1 VSNASSMS
9 SEDLHAFLDRLELG
23 HHLDRLVGEEVCS
36 VNRLRTLSEAHLE
49 KIGLKIGAR
58 TAILHELEKSKP
70 SPVEQI
76 AAVQPEIV
84 PSSIPMETPPAP
96 CADDDEQDMALVL
109 PFESSIVLPTA
120 PLVVQEFYRSFLQEK
135 QNNVLRLGV
144 GGYEQSGGDLAFF
157 DYAWNFWGETGELFL
172 FYKRYFLSTFS
183 RDDYEKNG
191 GDAAVRVYLRQNF
204 RQLCFDNLAHFAQA
218 SGAPGAGSIPGG
230 SDEVSQT
237 AVSTIGEGNQPP
249 SPASTE
255 GSTIALRSPLRI
267 PYCEIS
273 VKVFEPDEFS
283 QATTALRKNTV
294 SKLRVAWCNKYA
306 FEQMLRESFFAS
318 LMLNDSLVCLDLG
331 SEHCGDEFDSYHFRY
346 LLDVFE
352 SRKAKPL
359 PLRMLKLAGQP
370 LTKAGYHY
378 SLLCASKQERP
389 VRKREREPTLFNAS
403 RRRLPT
409 EPSGCL
415 IHGPLRSIRARA
427 ATCARRKW
435 PLGALGCFKQCHV
448 ERQHQAAG
456 SGPSRLGHKCR
467 VGSTEIAEGRRWPT
481 APFPAAKLRRAAA
494 WSFSGRR
501 RD

>member
-1 VSNASSMS
+1 MSNASSMS

-84 PSSIPMETPPAP
+84 PSSIP
-96 CADDDEQDMALVL
+96 CADEDEQDMALVL
-109 PFESSIVLPTA
+109 PFESSIVLPSA

-230 SDEVSQT
+230 SDEVSPV
-237 AVSTIGEGNQPP
+237 VSIVEGNQPP
-249 SPASTE
+249 SPASKE
-255 GSTIALRSPLRI
+255 GSTI
-267 PYCEIS
+267 
-273 VKVFEPDEFS
+273 
-283 QATTALRKNTV
+283 
-294 SKLRVAWCNKYA
+294 
-306 FEQMLRESFFAS
+306 
-318 LMLNDSLVCLDLG
+318 
-331 SEHCGDEFDSYHFRY
+331 
-346 LLDVFE
+346 
-352 SRKAKPL
+352 
-359 PLRMLKLAGQP
+359 
-370 LTKAGYHY
+370 Y
-378 SLLCASKQERP
+378 SLAQP
-389 VRKREREPTLFNAS
+389 VENS
-403 RRRLPT
+403 V
-409 EPSGCL
+409 
-415 IHGPLRSIRARA
+415 LRDQRGNLRAR
-427 ATCARRKW
+427 
-435 PLGALGCFKQCHV
+435 
-448 ERQHQAAG
+448 
-456 SGPSRLGHKCR
+456 
-467 VGSTEIAEGRRWPT
+467 
-481 APFPAAKLRRAAA
+481 
-494 WSFSGRR
+494 
-501 RD
+501 

>member
-1 VSNASSMS
+1 MS

-76 AAVQPEIV
+76 ATVQPEIV
-84 PSSIPMETPPAP
+84 PSSVP

-237 AVSTIGEGNQPP
+237 AVSIMDVEGNQPP
-249 SPASTE
+249 SPASKE

-273 VKVFEPDEFS
+273 VKVFKPDEFS

-331 SEHCGDEFDSYHFRY
+331 SEHCGNYFDSYHFRY

-370 LTKAGYHY
+370 LTKAGSSW

-389 VRKREREPTLFNAS
+389 SESESVSRLCSMLREGVCQLSHLDVSSTGLSEESVLELLRVRGESGHLVHLNVSNNVTSKGNIKLQALVLHVLDTNAAWEVQKSQKEEDGLQPLFQLLNCAVP
-403 RRRLPT
+403 L
-409 EPSGCL
+409 
-415 IHGPLRSIRARA
+415 HGPSAGG
-427 ATCARRKW
+427 
-435 PLGALGCFKQCHV
+435 GAI
-448 ERQHQAAG
+448 EA
-456 SGPSRLGHKCR
+456 
-467 VGSTEIAEGRRWPT
+467 
-481 APFPAAKLRRAAA
+481 
-494 WSFSGRR
+494 
-501 RD
+501 